1 MAALGS
7 LRHPISLQSQRI
19 NDKGKNFECIVIV
32 YMYTFVVL
40 RVEGK
45 GAATI
50 AEVVFDTECVPK
62 GEGDTSAR
70 EKELE
75 KEREELQQ
83 QKKDLESELSVL
95 KKEWDILDS
104 FANTAS
110 KGGSVSTYLY
120 KFILSD

>member
-19 NDKGKNFECIVIV
+19 NDKGKNFECIV
-32 YMYTFVVL
+32 YMCTFFIL

-50 AEVVFDTECVPK
+50 AEVVFDTESVPK

-75 KEREELQQ
+75 EEREELQR

-95 KKEWDILDS
+95 KKEWNILDS

-110 KGGSVSTYLY
+110 KGGSVSTFIRLY
-120 KFILSD
+120 FLID